1 MIWQT
6 RTLAA
11 FVAATVNGEG
21 ENQLLTEAL
30 NIGVKNSTKKDDDST
45 TPQKRPEPNVG
56 TYERFMSSFGS
67 PQRWAGRG

>member
-30 NIGVKNSTKKDDDST
+30 NIGVKTSVKEE
-45 TPQKRPEPNVG
+45 TPTAQKRPEPNEG
-56 TYERFMSSFGS
+56 SYERFMTSFGS